1 MLPSETCLRLPRGL
15 PRVEFPCGGCP
26 FPPTGFTSRLRKP
39 CKEGTH
45 RKTDTN
51 EAVNSA
57 NVTNC
62 RAPIGFP
69 PCKTT
74 PCFPSTYNWPHGACK
89 TKMKQG
95 GPENS
100 QATRRTAR
108 RFNKVLRY
116 GQLCSARNGRKIFTE
131 TSFALMVSGATTHH
145 SMLCQLCPLAAWGLQ
160 NQNEIHL
167 YRVVFLVFLLCGSM
181 VSRFHWV
188 DWCHPFKN
196 TGAPSSG
203 GLRSWNFSVYLQP
216 QLLEHVLS

>member
-74 PCFPSTYNWPHGACK
+74 PSTYNWPHGACK

-108 RFNKVLRY
+108 LFNKVLRY

-145 SMLCQLCPLAAWGLQ
+145 SMLCQLRPLAAWGLQ

-167 YRVVFLVFLLCGSM
+167 YRVVFLVFCFVVLWFLVFIGLIGVILSKIQVRPARAASGHGISPCICS
-181 VSRFHWV
+181 
-188 DWCHPFKN
+188 
-196 TGAPSSG
+196 PS
-203 GLRSWNFSVYLQP
+203 YLNM
-216 QLLEHVLS
+216 S

>member
-1 MLPSETCLRLPRGL
+1 M
-15 PRVEFPCGGCP
+15 
-26 FPPTGFTSRLRKP
+26 
-39 CKEGTH
+39 
-45 RKTDTN
+45 
-51 EAVNSA
+51 
-57 NVTNC
+57 TNC

-74 PCFPSTYNWPHGACK
+74 PSTYNWPHGACK

-108 RFNKVLRY
+108 LFNKVLRY

-145 SMLCQLCPLAAWGLQ
+145 SMLCQLRPLAAWGLQ